1 MKRYF
6 TGPSG
11 AVKPKTSVK
20 TKCLLTVFPR
30 YTLPLNMNMKNFEQ
44 KVLDCTSD
52 GNHLFLFFADDDYS
66 KDLEMTCFEPY
77 RNSLDALIEAFD
89 VCLRSVSTPAASQSD
104 NQAVARFCLL
114 VLEYTKWR
122 VAATAV
128 GSSAAANIISTST
141 SSADDGVAVE
151 GLVFSALKSVGRA
164 LGIKEVVAC
173 VSDATATAL
182 VIALSDLLDAKL
194 DCHSVPVEM
203 CPIFKSAFEKGE
215 ETPLM
220 FACVKINSLFT
231 SRLKLDVNMR
241 GGSRSGH

>member
-1 MKRYF
+1 
-6 TGPSG
+6 
-11 AVKPKTSVK
+11 
-20 TKCLLTVFPR
+20 
-30 YTLPLNMNMKNFEQ
+30 
-44 KVLDCTSD
+44 
-52 GNHLFLFFADDDYS
+52 
-66 KDLEMTCFEPY
+66 MTCFEPY
-77 RNSLDALIEAFD
+77 RHSLDALIEAFD
-89 VCLRSVSTPAASQSD
+89 VCLRSVSTPAASPSD

-122 VAATAV
+122 VAATAAV
-128 GSSAAANIISTST
+128 DSSAAAITSTST
-141 SSADDGVAVE
+141 SSADDSSGGGVAVE

-164 LGIKEVVAC
+164 LGSKEVVAC

-182 VIALSDLLDAKL
+182 VIALSDLLDAKF

-231 SRLKLDVNMR
+231 SRLKL
-241 GGSRSGH
+241 GRSGH

>member
-1 MKRYF
+1 M
-6 TGPSG
+6 
-11 AVKPKTSVK
+11 
-20 TKCLLTVFPR
+20 
-30 YTLPLNMNMKNFEQ
+30 
-44 KVLDCTSD
+44 LDRTSD
-52 GNHLFLFFADDDYS
+52 GGHLLLFFVDDDYS

-77 RNSLDALIEAFD
+77 RHSLDALIEAFD

-128 GSSAAANIISTST
+128 GSSAASAITSTST

-182 VIALSDLLDAKL
+182 VIALSDLLDAKF

-203 CPIFKSAFEKGE
+203 CPMFKSAFEKGE

-231 SRLKLDVNMR
+231 SRLKLGVNMR

>member
-1 MKRYF
+1 
-6 TGPSG
+6 
-11 AVKPKTSVK
+11 
-20 TKCLLTVFPR
+20 
-30 YTLPLNMNMKNFEQ
+30 
-44 KVLDCTSD
+44 
-52 GNHLFLFFADDDYS
+52 
-66 KDLEMTCFEPY
+66 MTCFEPY
-77 RNSLDALIEAFD
+77 RHSLDALIEAFD

-122 VAATAV
+122 VATAV
-128 GSSAAANIISTST
+128 GSSTAITSTST
-141 SSADDGVAVE
+141 SSADDSGGVVAVE

-164 LGIKEVVAC
+164 LASKEVVAC

-203 CPIFKSAFEKGE
+203 CPMFKSAFEKGE

-231 SRLKLDVNMR
+231 SRQKLGANMK
-241 GGSRSGH
+241 GGSRCVVETVVGLAKLPAFLSYVSIPPQVWQASSGLTDDMLQVCSAHYLS